1 MRAGHVLALI
11 AVFSLSLVL
20 LPSVASEDTLVSEEL
35 VQESPT
41 SIDLIQIKCADGS
54 VYNCPKESVDC
65 QDFSPAYC
73 SSSQNGQV
81 VDAQS
86 QTAPTMQGH
95 VVQTKVHKVVNR
107 VSVPTA
113 TIVKH
118 VTDIVHTPAP
128 PVVHDVLA
136 YKVKRAHYDLKT
148 EVVPAK
154 PGPFIKIVKYRSPAP
169 PGPVK
174 VVYVPK
180 PVPVPVPAPV
190 PVHKVKCGIDV
201 KSCFAHR
208 SKDYAQLRLQKP
220 IDHFRGSYLTMCTA
234 EVAVKR
240 EAAEKKKKAETK
252 HKELC
257 VKREKDIKYS
267 EKKLKLAT
275 KKEKASKKVNES
287 KAKYLEKKVKSV
299 EEATAKTLGVSKE
312 KVAKS
317 QEKADKREDELY
329 KKECSAKEGAY
340 KAVREG
346 KQKMRV
352 VYVRETVAPKPKPL
366 PAPAPTKIVTKTV
379 TYTPAPQ
386 PVPVSKTT
394 IYVPAPVKTVEK
406 PIVDSDSEVVT
417 KSNERLK
424 KNDAKSAEIVTK
436 QDMSSEEVVTK
447 ESDTKKRS
455 WTTTELAKKAKLKK
469 EASCKE
475 RESKESKKKAEI
487 EQKLAVEKVRKELAK
502 KELST
507 KNLKKPVRKPCK
519 PESSVES
526 YVKSCKDRT
535 ERFAKSEVES
545 EKKLK
550 EVKVK
555 ARSDLE
561 EAACHFSR
569 HVCQEIYKAS
579 ALREDKMVSMV
590 NEHTKALEVALKNV
604 DQKTAEEAAK
614 EKYNICEQAAGDMKY
629 FAKNFVFTKTGRGA
643 PLLL

>member
-20 LPSVASEDTLVSEEL
+20 LPSVASEDNLVSEEL
-35 VQESPT
+35 VQESTPT
-41 SIDLIQIKCADGS
+41 STDLIQIKCADGS
-54 VYNCPKESVDC
+54 VYNCLQESTEC

-73 SSSQNGQV
+73 SSSEHSYSYSTQ
-81 VDAQS
+81 D
-86 QTAPTMQGH
+86 H
-95 VVQTKVHKVVNR
+95 VVQPGSDVVTELHKVVNQ

-128 PVVHDVLA
+128 PVVHDVLT
-136 YKVKRAHYDLKT
+136 YKVKRAHYDLIK

-180 PVPVPVPAPV
+180 PVPVPVPAPA
-190 PVHKVKCGIDV
+190 PAHKVKCGIDV

-208 SKDYAQLRLQKP
+208 SKDYAQLELQKP

-240 EAAEKKKKAETK
+240 AAAEKKKGAEK
-252 HKELC
+252 QNKELC
-257 VKREKDIKYS
+257 VKRERDIKYS

-275 KKEKASKKVNES
+275 QKEKASKTVNES

-317 QEKADKREDELY
+317 QEKADEREDELY

-340 KAVREG
+340 KSVREG
-346 KQKMRV
+346 KQKMSV
-352 VYVRETVAPKPKPL
+352 VYVRETVAPKPAPL
-366 PAPAPTKIVTKTV
+366 PTPVPTKIVTKTE

-386 PVPVSKTT
+386 PAPVSKTT
-394 IYVPAPVKTVEK
+394 IYVPAPVKAAEK
-406 PIVDSDSEVVT
+406 PIVDTDNEVVT

-424 KNDAKSAEIVTK
+424 KNDARSSEIVTK
-436 QDMSSEEVVTK
+436 QDMSSIEIVTK

-455 WTTTELAKKAKLKK
+455 WTTSELAKKAKVKK

-502 KELST
+502 KELSS

-519 PESSVES
+519 PESSVEA
-526 YVKSCKDRT
+526 YVKSCKDHT
-535 ERFAKSEVES
+535 ERFAKSEAAS
-545 EKKLK
+545 EQKLK

-561 EAACHFSR
+561 AAACDFSR
-569 HVCQEIYKAS
+569 HICQEIYKAS
-579 ALREDKMVSMV
+579 TLREDKMVSMV
-590 NEHTKALEVALKNV
+590 NEHTKALEVALKNI
-604 DQKTAEEAAK
+604 DKETAAEAAK
-614 EKYNICEQAAGDMKY
+614 ERYNICEQAAGDMKY
-629 FAKNFVFTKTGRGA
+629 FAKTFVFTKTGNA
-643 PLLL
+643 MTLL